1 MNETDVIAP
10 AEPQAGMSSEALDKA
25 AQQAGLLANGLE
37 ELAGIVKG
45 QLGLTEP
52 AGHLEMRAASLRADR
67 FRIVVV
73 GGFSRGKSTLLN
85 AMLGTDI
92 LPQKA
97 VPATAII
104 TMLEYAKQPSVRVRF
119 AMEGAP
125 DDILSLDEFRSRYVL
140 SEEDINDGQVET
152 DRFSR
157 IDHAVVS
164 YPIDLCRHRVELVD
178 SPGLQDDP
186 ARTARTIRFLRRA
199 DAVVMVLDATALL
212 TEDEI
217 HFLETVLLPEGLHNI
232 FFVINKWNLI
242 KEFIVRPSEAAK
254 QIAELEARID
264 ARLKPFCRIGQRDL
278 SAERIFRID
287 AYGALKARM
296 WAPGDPAE
304 LAATNVPAFEEAVQ
318 RFLVNERR
326 NAKLDVV
333 LGTVK
338 TVEEEVRRFLAAQEA
353 MMAKSI
359 EEVEE
364 DLRLLQPKLE
374 RLRSIRQHILGFLD
388 SQSSNLQDRLG
399 ISFQHH
405 IDKLEAKLPDEVE
418 TFDLSDILQG
428 SLVWKALTD
437 WARADENKFA
447 QKVKRC
453 IEPQVKKLLARHFT
467 AWREAVVKDE
477 IQTVTIDVDK
487 HLHAE
492 AEEYRRVMQEIEE
505 QLGVQG
511 STLDIDLLVE
521 RWMHPPE
528 EEGGQFELSSVGA
541 FGDMGWLIGSI
552 AIDITADV
560 VWHMT
565 FAWLPIVGLII
576 TAIRMLWR
584 EGRLRQNIR
593 EKVVQNTTDGL
604 RRVSQAKIMMIRQQ
618 VRESFEKLKNKIAG
632 SINEEI
638 AVVEASVQSII
649 DQKRDRETS
658 AEEELQKLAAARS
671 AIGEVIRR
679 IHSAAA

>member
-1 MNETDVIAP
+1 MSETEVIP
-10 AEPQAGMSSEALDKA
+10 AETQAGMAAEGLDEA
-25 AQQAGLLANGLE
+25 AQQAGLLADGLE
-37 ELAGIVKG
+37 EMAALVGG
-45 QLGLTEP
+45 HLGLAEP
-52 AGHLEMRAASLRADR
+52 ASNLALRAASLRADR

-104 TMLEYAKQPSVRVRF
+104 TILEYAAQPSVRVRF
-119 AMEGAP
+119 ATEGTP
-125 DDILSLDEFRSRYVL
+125 DDVLSLEEFRSRYVL
-140 SEEDINDGQVET
+140 SEEDINDGLVDT

-157 IDHAVVS
+157 IDHAVLS

-199 DAVVMVLDATALL
+199 DAVVMVLDATTLL

-217 HFLETVLLPEGLHNI
+217 QFLETVLLPEGFRNI

-242 KEFIVRPSEAAK
+242 EEFVLRPSDVAK
-254 QIAELEARID
+254 QVAELEARIQ
-264 ARLKPFCRIGQRDL
+264 ARLAPFCREGQRDL
-278 SAERIFRID
+278 SAERIFRVD
-287 AYGALKARM
+287 AFGALRSRMREPRDTAR
-296 WAPGDPAE
+296 
-304 LAATNVPAFEEAVQ
+304 LAATNVPAFEEALQ
-318 RFLVNERR
+318 RFLVNDRR
-326 NAKLDVV
+326 GAKTAIV

-338 TVEEEVRRFLAAQEA
+338 TVEEEVQRYLATQKALGS
-353 MMAKSI
+353 KSL
-359 EEVEE
+359 EEVEAE
-364 DLRLLQPKLE
+364 LGLLQPKLE
-374 RLRSIRQHILGFLD
+374 RLRSIRQHIEGFLD
-388 SQSSNLQDRLG
+388 SQSANLQDRLA

-405 IDKLEAKLPDEVE
+405 IDKIEAKLPEEVE
-418 TFDLSDILQG
+418 AFDLSEILAG

-453 IEPQVKKLLARHFT
+453 IEPQVKRLLARHFT
-467 AWREAVVKDE
+467 EWREQAVKKDIE
-477 IQTVTIDVDK
+477 MVAKDVDK

-511 STLDIDLLVE
+511 STLDIDALVGI
-521 RWMHPPE
+521 WMHPPE
-528 EEGGQFELSSVGA
+528 GEGGQFELSGIGA

-552 AIDITADV
+552 AVDIAAEV

-565 FAWLPIVGLII
+565 FLWLPIVGLLIS
-576 TAIRMLWR
+576 AVRMLWR
-584 EGRLRQNIR
+584 EGQLRQSIR
-593 EKVVQNTTDGL
+593 EKIVENTTEGL
-604 RRVSQAKIMMIRQQ
+604 QRLSHVKAAMIRQQ
-618 VRESFEKLKNKIAG
+618 VRGSFEKLKSKIAG

-638 AVVEASVQSII
+638 SVVEASLQSII
-649 DQKRDRETS
+649 DRKRDK
-658 AEEELQKLAAARS
+658 ELSVEGERRRLGDVQTAVTAVIGRIHAAA
-671 AIGEVIRR
+671 V
-679 IHSAAA
+679 